1 MEARDDESPYDLAV
15 RHERARIIARA
26 VSRLSLRQKR
36 VLVLI
41 YVHDLSFA
49 DAGAVIGVSKVAV
62 WKAHRR
68 ILERL
73 AADLA
78 TQGITP

>member
-26 VSRLSLRQKR
+26 VSRLTDRQKR
-36 VLVLI
+36 ILVLI

-49 DAGAVIGVSKVAV
+49 DAGAFLDVSKVAV

-68 ILERL
+68 ILEQL

-78 TQGITP
+78 AQGLTP